1 MGAVLRIS
9 GILHVMK
16 YPKDSMFDAVDR
28 ETMEH
33 AVTIGRYFL
42 AHAKAAYSLM
52 GADTV
57 NKDAQHLL
65 SFIKRER
72 LAEFSR
78 RDAMRLCRSFKTA
91 DSLQPVLNRL
101 CEYGYIAVKPQ
112 EPVSGIGR
120 RPSEVYVTNPAV
132 LNT

>member
-1 MGAVLRIS
+1 
-9 GILHVMK
+9 
-16 YPKDSMFDAVDR
+16 MFDSVDR
-28 ETMEH
+28 ETTEN
-33 AVTIGRYFL
+33 AVAIGRYFL

-57 NKDAQHLL
+57 NKDAQLLL

-120 RPSEVYVTNPAV
+120 RPSEVYETNPAV